1 MSKGDIKTVVFRGKA
16 SFAKILGDPILNYNK
31 DGKEW
36 KMDLELTDRASVKE
50 AKGLGI
56 GDRVR
61 QKEGYLDGSPFM
73 TFKQAELRR
82 DGTPNQPITVV
93 DPLGKPWNQNT
104 LIGNGSDVDVK
115 FVVMD
120 HGPGKKHGV
129 YIRGVRVL
137 NLVPYERQE
146 FEPISEDDEF
156 YKEAK
161 AAEEKAAQADKE
173 FKKDF
178 GLETSDEKSL
188 DDDVPF

>member
-16 SFAKILGDPILNYNK
+16 SFAKILGEPILNYNK

-36 KMDLELTDRASVKE
+36 KMDLELTDRTSVKE
-50 AKGLGI
+50 AKDLGI
-56 GDRVR
+56 GDRVK
-61 QKEGYLDGSPFM
+61 QKENYLEGAPFM

-82 DGTPNQPITVV
+82 DGTPNQAITVV

-161 AAEEKAAQADKE
+161 EAEEKAAQANKE
-173 FKKDF
+173 FRKDF
-178 GLETSDEKSL
+178 GLETDDEKSL